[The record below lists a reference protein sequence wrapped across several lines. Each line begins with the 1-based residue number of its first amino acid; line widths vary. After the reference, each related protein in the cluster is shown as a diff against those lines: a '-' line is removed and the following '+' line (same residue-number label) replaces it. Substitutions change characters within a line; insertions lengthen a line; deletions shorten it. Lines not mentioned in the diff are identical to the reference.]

1 MNNWRKVTLREV
13 VTILG
18 DGLHG
23 TPKFSDDGD
32 YYFINGNNLING
44 KIVVKSDTKRT
55 TEEEYKKYKKHL
67 NDRTIL
73 VSINGTLGNVALYN
87 NEKCILGKSACYF
100 NVKEEYAKMY
110 IRYTLSDKKFQ
121 QHIFNYADGT
131 TIKNVSLKTMREYS
145 FMIPENI
152 DEQKRIADVLSA
164 LDDKI
169 EINNKINDN
178 LEKQAQA
185 IFKQWFVDFE
195 FPDKEGKP
203 DRKSVV

>member
-67 NDRTIL
+67 
-73 VSINGTLGNVALYN
+73 
-87 NEKCILGKSACYF
+87 
-100 NVKEEYAKMY
+100 
-110 IRYTLSDKKFQ
+110 
-121 QHIFNYADGT
+121 
-131 TIKNVSLKTMREYS
+131 
-145 FMIPENI
+145 
-152 DEQKRIADVLSA
+152 
-164 LDDKI
+164 
-169 EINNKINDN
+169 
-178 LEKQAQA
+178 
-185 IFKQWFVDFE
+185 
-195 FPDKEGKP
+195 
-203 DRKSVV
+203 